1 MQDRLMAETR
11 GLVDDAE
18 IERAERKSAR
28 EQADELEQGLSRLTT
43 PIGVSPHEPSTV
55 RRRGR
60 MRA

>member
-11 GLVDDAE
+11 DLIADGIV
-18 IERAERKSAR
+18 ERAERESVR
-28 EQADELEQGLSRLTT
+28 EEAELMRERLSRLTT
-43 PIGVSPHEPSTV
+43 PIGVSPHEPTTA